1 MILQSDP
8 GWLPARRGCL
18 TGSRM
23 ADALA
28 YLKNGKEAEA
38 RRKYKIELVAERVSD
53 HAVSRYVT
61 PAMQRG
67 LDLEPDAKDAYEI
80 ETGFLL
86 GPAAWFEHPRL
97 DYFGATTDGSIGDD
111 GLAEFKVP
119 LVHNYVEWR
128 LAREIPA
135 DHLPQL
141 LAQLAVTR
149 RRYVDFVAF
158 CPEAPPSKR
167 LFIRRLEPTAEDIAN
182 LEAGAAA
189 FLAEVDKMFRAFT
202 EAAA

>member
-8 GWLPARRGCL
+8 SWLPARRGCL

-38 RRKYKIELVAERVSD
+38 RRKYRIELVAERVSD
-53 HAVSRYVT
+53 YAVSRFVT
-61 PAMQRG
+61 VPMQRG
-67 LDLEPDAKDAYEI
+67 LDLEPDAKDAYEV
-80 ETGFLL
+80 ETGVLL
-86 GPAAWFEHPRL
+86 GPAAWFEHPRIEF
-97 DYFGATTDGSIGDD
+97 FGATTDGSIDAD

-119 LVHNYVEWR
+119 LVHNYIEWR
-128 LAREIPA
+128 LAGEIPA
-135 DHLPQL
+135 DYMPQL

-158 CPEAPPSKR
+158 CPEAPFSKR

-189 FLAEVDKMFRAFT
+189 FLDDVDKMFRAFT